1 MHSIWMVLIFTTS
14 KFSVDACPS
23 LTYKKIKNIYPMTKA
38 TCGPIIVTEKSI
50 TVNFWPTNDID
61 QLEILFFGQSLVEVG
76 LRAQNAI

>member
-1 MHSIWMVLIFTTS
+1 
-14 KFSVDACPS
+14 
-23 LTYKKIKNIYPMTKA
+23 MTKA

>member
-1 MHSIWMVLIFTTS
+1 MGLGFLPIHPGPRGPALRATPAMHSIWMVLIFTTS

-50 TVNFWPTNDID
+50 TVNF
-61 QLEILFFGQSLVEVG
+61 
-76 LRAQNAI
+76 